1 MKLLRVLRNIL
12 LGIAGVILLFVLVI
26 AGIIV
31 VDRFT
36 TASRVNMLTNITYPG
51 PDGLTLR
58 GYLAVPPGPGPH
70 PAVLMIHEFY
80 GLNDSIVK
88 KADELAKQGFIVLA
102 PDSYR
107 GRTTS
112 IVPRAI
118 WLTVT
123 TPREQIAADLDAAYS
138 YLAGLEMVDPQRIGA
153 VGFCFGGTQALRLGI
168 RNPGLAANVIFYG
181 SGLITDPA
189 MLGNLGKNGP
199 VLGIFGEMDNSIP
212 LEEVKL
218 FDQALAALGVE
229 HTITIYPQVG
239 HAFVQEDNI
248 FRPGPAQD
256 AWQQMLAFL
265 KDNLSETGGAVP
277 SHSASV
283 GRIYT
288 PGELPGPTLAAVL
301 RQGILHMNHSGH

>member
-1 MKLLRVLRNIL
+1 MKFLRVLRNIL
-12 LGIAGVILLFVLVI
+12 LGIAGLILLFVLVI
-26 AGIIV
+26 AGIIAA
-31 VDRFT
+31 DRAK
-36 TASRVNMLTNITYPG
+36 TAGWVELETNVTYPG
-51 PDGLTLR
+51 PEGLTLR

-88 KADELAKQGFIVLA
+88 KADELARQGFVVLA

-138 YLAGLEMVDPQRIGA
+138 YLAGLDTVDNRRIAA

-168 RNPGLAANVIFYG
+168 RNPDLAANVIFYG

-189 MLGNLGKNGP
+189 LLGNLGKNGP

-212 LEEVKL
+212 LEEVER

-229 HTITIYPQVG
+229 HTITVYPGVG
-239 HAFVQEDNI
+239 HAFVQADNI
-248 FRPGPAQD
+248 SKPGPARD

-265 KDNLSETGGAVP
+265 KANLSETAGAAP
-277 SHSASV
+277 SRSKSV
-283 GRIYT
+283 GLVYP
-288 PGELPGPTLAAVL
+288 PGQLPGPTLAAVL
-301 RQGILHMNHSGH
+301 RQGFLHMSHNGH